1 MPKGVHFRAM
11 TDERKPSEDLLEGLS
26 LIFRA
31 AKKAAKQVDVSK
43 IDKGLDKAVSQA
55 SRVATTVGRAVSDE
69 INRMAASPPPWQSKP
84 SEEGENAPPEGTEEE
99 GHVWASEAQASEPEP
114 EPEPADEP
122 PKKKR
127 VAVKKEPSD
136 D

>member
-1 MPKGVHFRAM
+1 MS
-11 TDERKPSEDLLEGLS
+11 DERKPSEDLVEGLG

-55 SRVATTVGRAVSDE
+55 TRVVTTVGRAVSDE

-84 SEEGENAPPEGTEEE
+84 GEEPAEAPKDGEEEE
-99 GHVWASEAQASEPEP
+99 GHVWASEAQASEPDAEP
-114 EPEPADEP
+114 PADAP

-127 VAVKKEPSD
+127 VAVKKDEGD